1 MANIKKQDCPECK
14 DLPEGEV
21 VAGHDHRQSIS
32 KTYTEMAEEYISNNN
47 NNQATSKYIIKDDEH
62 HAIIDF
68 AKFLDSMPYLFPHM
82 ELMAMKKARE
92 IDREVYLA
100 MVDALGIEK
109 STEIAREI
117 HKRHKHRK

>member
-1 MANIKKQDCPECK
+1 MTNIKQKDCPECK

-21 VAGHDHRQSIS
+21 VKGHDHRNVIS
-32 KTYTEMAEEYISNNN
+32 KTYTEMAEEWCETRGKESLTEEFHEPFNTYW
-47 NNQATSKYIIKDDEH
+47 IIQ
-62 HAIIDF
+62 F
-68 AKFLDSMPYLFPHM
+68 AKWLDSMPYLFPHM
-82 ELMAMKKARE
+82 ELMAMRKARE

-117 HKRHKHRK
+117 HRRHKHQK